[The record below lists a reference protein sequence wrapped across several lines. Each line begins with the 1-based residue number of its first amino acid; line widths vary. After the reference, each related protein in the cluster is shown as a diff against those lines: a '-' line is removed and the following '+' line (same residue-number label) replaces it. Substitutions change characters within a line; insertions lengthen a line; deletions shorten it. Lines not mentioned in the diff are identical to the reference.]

1 MKEVILGIGNTLNSD
16 DGIGVY
22 VARRIARYLKKL
34 KSGAAPI
41 EGNAKEKELIPID
54 CGTVPENYTS
64 VIRRHNPDRLILV
77 DAADMGMDPGLYKIV
92 PSERIGVLHFSTHDV
107 PLSVFISY
115 LKEFCG
121 EVVLIGIQPKK
132 VDFGMRL
139 SSAVRRSGQC
149 VAELIIRD
157 SLKKIEILGI

>member
-1 MKEVILGIGNTLNSD
+1 VKEVILGIGNTLNGD

-22 VARRIARYLKKL
+22 VARRIAQYLKEL
-34 KSGAAPI
+34 ESNAAPT
-41 EGNAKEKELIPID
+41 EGSAKEKELIPID
-54 CGTVPENYTS
+54 CGTVPENHAS
-64 VIRRHNPDRLILV
+64 VIRRHAPDRLILV
-77 DAADMGMDPGLYKIV
+77 DAADMGIDPGLYRIV

-132 VDFGMRL
+132 VEFGSRL
-139 SSAVRRSGQC
+139 SRAVQRGGQC
-149 VAELIIRD
+149 VAELIIGD
-157 SLKKIEILGI
+157 SLKKIEVLGI

>member
-22 VARRIARYLKKL
+22 VARRIARYLKEL
-34 KSGAAPI
+34 KSVTAPI
-41 EGNAKEKELIPID
+41 EGGAKEKELIPID

-64 VIRRHNPDRLILV
+64 VIRRHDPDRLILV

-115 LKEFCG
+115 LKEFCE

-139 SSAVRRSGQC
+139 SSVVRRGGQC